1 MYSSE
6 GEQGQ
11 GPEWGPGLRDP
22 SWRLAGTEDGA
33 LLAGVWVTALGL
45 LDIVVV
51 IAVDIPASAPYVLAR
66 LERQP
71 TQKIWTEIPG
81 HSGQIFSSANLS
93 SSDRELRREKNE
105 THLTSAATMGAKGS
119 KEGAGLTDEERR
131 RDMLAC
137 FEKFAKAGGFR
148 EKVKHLTTQEIASL
162 DPKTYVLVDVRPDEL
177 RKVSHIPGSIT
188 QAEFEQGRDGNAGAY
203 DGKTV
208 ITSWCVH
215 KHTQHARL

>member
-1 MYSSE
+1 M
-6 GEQGQ
+6 G
-11 GPEWGPGLRDP
+11 
-22 SWRLAGTEDGA
+22 
-33 LLAGVWVTALGL
+33 
-45 LDIVVV
+45 
-51 IAVDIPASAPYVLAR
+51 
-66 LERQP
+66 
-71 TQKIWTEIPG
+71 
-81 HSGQIFSSANLS
+81 
-93 SSDRELRREKNE
+93 
-105 THLTSAATMGAKGS
+105 TSAATMGAKGS

-188 QAEFEQGRDGNAGAY
+188 QAEFEQERDGNAGAY

-208 ITSWCVH
+208 ITSCTIGYKSGLFAKELAAKCPSLEVRNHVGSIMDWCHEGKDFVRYFPH
-215 KHTQHARL
+215 NKGLEFVLD